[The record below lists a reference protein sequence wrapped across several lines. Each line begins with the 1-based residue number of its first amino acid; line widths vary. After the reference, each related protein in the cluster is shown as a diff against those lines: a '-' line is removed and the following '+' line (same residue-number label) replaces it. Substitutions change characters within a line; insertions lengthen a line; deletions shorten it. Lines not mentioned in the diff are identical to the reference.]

1 MYQKCVFCPLLPR
14 TVQTVSH
21 WAGLFAGGW
30 HLSVSFLG
38 APRFSQLSERGGR
51 ESHVC
56 LICIPS
62 PARQTLCWVLSKYN
76 GVGWEI
82 FFMNI
87 FSHNIWEK
95 YSFKAGICPPV
106 PRWLMCAQ
114 ACTNRHHCSA
124 LQDHDF
130 FFEIQITTF
139 MLYNNDAWFIAGT
152 EAHGCHWK
160 AALLCPVCFPIII
173 PRKNNSA
180 YARRTNGSKPC
191 KSHSDL

>member
-14 TVQTVSH
+14 TVQTVSP

-38 APRFSQLSERGGR
+38 APHFSQPSERGGR

-62 PARQTLCWVLSKYN
+62 PARQTLCWVLCKYN
-76 GVGWEI
+76 DVGWEI

-87 FSHNIWEK
+87 FSHSIWEK
-95 YSFKAGICPPV
+95 YSFKAGVCPPA

-130 FFEIQITTF
+130 FWNT
-139 MLYNNDAWFIAGT
+139 NNYFHALQQWCLIHCRHRSSWLPLESCLTLPSLFSHYYPSEKQFSIRQKDEWF
-152 EAHGCHWK
+152 
-160 AALLCPVCFPIII
+160 
-173 PRKNNSA
+173 
-180 YARRTNGSKPC
+180 
-191 KSHSDL
+191 